1 MYLCVLDAHG
11 SIVLHRRIPSQR
23 DAFLEAIEPY
33 RDDLVVCAECIFC
46 WYWLADLCSELE
58 VALVLAHALYLK
70 AIHGGKA
77 KNDRIDSEKLATLLR
92 GGSIP
97 QAYVDPPRMRSTR
110 DLLRRR
116 LHFRRKRAELLSHI
130 QNTFHQYN
138 LPKPERQRLENP
150 AYRGDVIDAFDDV
163 SVRASIQADLVLCG
177 HYETLLKDLERTVL
191 RQARQHEPNTLHLLQ
206 TIPGVGKILSLTLLY
221 ELHTIER
228 FGSVQQFASYARL
241 VKSPH
246 TSDGKRVGSGGAKI
260 GNAHLKWAFSEAAVC
275 FLQRNPPAHAW
286 MNRLRSK
293 HGKGKALSILAAK
306 LGRATY
312 FMLKR
317 NQAFDMDRFLMN

>member
-1 MYLCVLDAHG
+1 M
-11 SIVLHRRIPSQR
+11 
-23 DAFLEAIEPY
+23 
-33 RDDLVVCAECIFC
+33 
-46 WYWLADLCSELE
+46 
-58 VALVLAHALYLK
+58 AHALYLK

-97 QAYVDPPRMRSTR
+97 RAYVYPPRMRSTR

-138 LPKPERQRLENP
+138 LPKPDRQSLETP
-150 AYRGDVIDAFDDV
+150 SRREDLAEAFDDL
-163 SVRASIQADLVLCG
+163 SVRKSVEADLMLCR
-177 HYETLLKDLERTVL
+177 HYETLLKDLERTIL
-191 RQARQHEPNTLHLLQ
+191 HEARRHQPNTLRLLQ
-206 TIPGVGKILSLTLLY
+206 TIPGIGKILSLTLLY
-221 ELHTIER
+221 EIHTIER
-228 FGSVQQFASYARL
+228 FPSVQKFSSYARL
-241 VKSPH
+241 VKSAH

-317 NQAFDMDRFLMN
+317 NQAFDRERFLAN